1 MAKPVQWLARML
13 GLGVGDNGDDGVSSF
28 EHVDGSRLS
37 ADEFHQSDSMRLD
50 GVIVRDFAETLP
62 SYSLC
67 ATPLAG
73 RVPRL
78 AALTRPSGQNAH

>member
-1 MAKPVQWLARML
+1 MARPVQWLARML
-13 GLGVGDNGDDGVSSF
+13 GLGVGDNGDEGVSSF

-37 ADEFHQSDSMRLD
+37 VDEFHQSDSMRLD
-50 GVIVRDFAETLP
+50 GAIVRDFAETLP

-67 ATPLAG
+67 ATPLPS

-78 AALTRPSGQNAH
+78 AAMRYPTGHGAH

>member
-1 MAKPVQWLARML
+1 MARPVQWLARML
-13 GLGVGDNGDDGVSSF
+13 GLSVGDEGDEGVSSF
-28 EHVDGSRLS
+28 EHVDGSRLA

-50 GVIVRDFAETLP
+50 GAIVRDFAETLP

-67 ATPLAG
+67 ATPLPG

-78 AALTRPSGQNAH
+78 AAMTLPVSHGAR